1 MKDRISVKIINL
13 ARRQDRKEECRKEM
27 AAIGW
32 DEKDYAFFAARDM
45 PDAGARG
52 CSLSHGKAIAD
63 FLFAEEKPFL
73 LVLEDDFSICAA
85 ADFLATLE
93 AAIAQ
98 PGFWDVFLLA
108 HTFASPIART
118 PIPDTFR
125 VINAQ
130 TTSAYL
136 VGRLYASRFMEMFFR
151 SAEMLDRVKNI
162 PSPAREMADTRYRC
176 DILWKQLQDNDRF
189 CARIPA
195 PTVQRP
201 SYSDIENKRV
211 DYVTNP

>member
-13 ARRQDRKEECRKEM
+13 ARRADRREECRKEM

-32 DEKDYAFFAARDM
+32 GEDDYAFFTARDM
-45 PDAGARG
+45 PGAGARG
-52 CSLSHGKAIAD
+52 CSLSHGKVIAD
-63 FLFAEEKPFL
+63 FLFAEEKSFL

-85 ADFLATLE
+85 ADFFSSLE

-108 HTFASPIART
+108 HTFAVPIMRT
-118 PIPDTFR
+118 PIQDTFR

-130 TTSAYL
+130 TTSGYL
-136 VGRLYASRFMEMFFR
+136 VGRLYASKLMEIFFR
-151 SAEMLDRVKNI
+151 SAEMLDRVKKI

-176 DILWKQLQDNDRF
+176 DILWKHLQDKDRF
-189 CARIPA
+189 CAKIPA
-195 PTVQRP
+195 TIIQRP
-201 SYSDIENKRV
+201 SYSDVENKQV
-211 DYVTNP
+211 DYNNNP